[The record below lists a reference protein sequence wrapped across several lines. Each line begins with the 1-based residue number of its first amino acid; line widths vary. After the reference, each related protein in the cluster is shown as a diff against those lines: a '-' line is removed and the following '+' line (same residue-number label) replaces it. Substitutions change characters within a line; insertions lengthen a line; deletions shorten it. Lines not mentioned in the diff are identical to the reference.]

1 MNKVILALITALIV
15 TTWGTFHFYGKVSGV
30 ESKLSQAQ
38 GELKIEQQ
46 KTIALREE
54 YNALQRLYDKGQA
67 SKGKSQEVTGDAKK
81 DHRSNGVVTRASE
94 YDARLLA
101 ERSRQVRERTIGNP
115 GVSN

>member
-1 MNKVILALITALIV
+1 MNKVILALLTALIV

-30 ESKLSQAQ
+30 ETQLSQAQ
-38 GELKIEQQ
+38 GELKMEQQ

-54 YNALQRLYDKGQA
+54 YNALQLLYDKGQSGKDK
-67 SKGKSQEVTGDAKK
+67 SKEVTGDAKK

-94 YDARLLA
+94 YDARLLT
-101 ERSRQVRERTIGNP
+101 ERSRQVRERTTGNT